1 MSNGGVMAGKRG
13 LIMGVAN
20 DRSLA
25 WGIAKA
31 VADAGGELAFTYQ
44 GEALEKRVRP
54 LAESVGAKLV
64 LPCDVTSA
72 DSMDATFK
80 TLKDEWG
87 TMDFA
92 VHAIA
97 YSDKTELRGRYAD
110 TSRENFQRSLDISCF
125 SFTDM
130 CRRAGEI
137 MPNGGSLLTLTYL
150 GGRTR
155 CPPLQRHG
163 RCQGRAGSQCPLP
176 GARLRQGR
184 HSREFAVRWASK
196 NAGGLWHR

>member
-72 DSMDATFK
+72 ESMDATFK

-92 VHAIA
+92 LHAIA
-97 YSDKTELRGRYAD
+97 YSDKNELRGRYAD

-137 MPNGGSLLTLTYL
+137 MPNLSLI
-150 GGRTR
+150 
-155 CPPLQRHG
+155 HI
-163 RCQGRAGSQCPLP
+163 
-176 GARLRQGR
+176 
-184 HSREFAVRWASK
+184 
-196 NAGGLWHR
+196 